1 MYKSKAPTKQV
12 AVKKAPVK
20 TAVKKTAL
28 PVRKGPAPKKG
39 DECVTRNA
47 RGFDRA
53 RGKRRGYGVLTRE
66 AFSRAQ

>member
-1 MYKSKAPTKQV
+1 MFKSKAPTKQV

-20 TAVKKTAL
+20 TAVKKTAR

-47 RGFDRA
+47 RDAIARA
-53 RGKRRGYGVLTRE
+53 RPGVDTE
-66 AFSRAQ
+66 D